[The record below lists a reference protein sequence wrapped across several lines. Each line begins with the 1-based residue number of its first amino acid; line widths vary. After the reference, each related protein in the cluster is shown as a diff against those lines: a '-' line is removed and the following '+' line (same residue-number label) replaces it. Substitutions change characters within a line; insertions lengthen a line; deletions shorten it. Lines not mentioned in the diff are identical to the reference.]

1 MMAVSPYLFGFLWFL
16 LAQHS
21 FIASI
26 LVEGSKMNMTWS
38 TKENRSSTTNHKTDA
53 VIKTSLMPTTQLPKH
68 ASLTTNETTPDPL
81 YSLSTMAPTGTT
93 NALNR
98 TSNSTSHGNI
108 HLIGQV
114 SNTCYFTES
123 CSQRCSNKTFHQSI
137 EFGSDHVCSCDRAC
151 SSVFMDCCSDYS
163 EKCSTSDYEQA
174 DDFVHERRTLMHCE
188 TKLNIVGKEII
199 SAGVWMV
206 AKCPSYW
213 SDDDIRAKCQTPSFE
228 LKVESYLSY
237 IPVFSN
243 VSKLTYRNKYCALC
257 NNASQHEFWNLL
269 FFTSPHARYVSP
281 FERFLKMNQGHFFG
295 LRLSEGQSIRYCYF
309 PNTISSCPNGTNA
322 SSIDAC
328 INGGVGLVRGKGRV
342 FKNEHCALCHNV
354 KNACGV
360 GRMIVE
366 SRVLMPDIILS
377 MYEIN
382 LQDHD
387 IFAKTTPCPQHHNYD
402 PFVDQCRKNYRETW
416 QYQNNT
422 TNITRDQ
429 YQVVLSLENTLNFS
443 TQYSLKEISLRKEI
457 SRIIKINKSQISNE
471 EIIFK
476 TSEALVT
483 FTVSLTPVQSV
494 MVGMDDH
501 EFEDIGL
508 RRLFPTFPALLT
520 FFGRRCILYRY
531 LVRQL
536 ACIRQHV
543 YTFKEYEVRN
553 VRNIYIPQTG
563 VVYKPSEYYSDGKMT
578 NANITVCMKIT
589 KSFRCRYG
597 ERPLPPLYP
606 SEYFIQRDL
615 TLVHKSSTYNYGK
628 YSYSKGKVNIHVCDL
643 MAYESMPDIVESY
656 LKDVN
661 IVKAI
666 EVVPKLEL
674 TEEDIPLAEIK
685 KIPFSYSLPCT
696 LRRVYTLGEYVELSD
711 QRIYVNATGAFYK
724 ASEYERNFS
733 DEKSNVS
740 VCLKSRLSQCNS
752 TSVKLTPSEYRV
764 ENLTLIYRSKK
775 FLSGEYAEINGT
787 VYVCVQFERNY
798 TILAITSGTI
808 HDVVL
813 GYITLIGF
821 VLSLLCLLAV
831 ILTYSIFRELRTLPG
846 KNLVALSISLFLAE
860 FSWLCRPAFLENKT
874 GCFIIAIVNH
884 YSFMVSFTASS
895 VIAHHSCL
903 ILRKEVSLQRSKSGD
918 NKAFFVYSIFVWG
931 IPALFILTSVVLD
944 HFSLFITD
952 YGMSG
957 SCWLGT
963 SQSQLFLFIMPIA
976 VLLLCNVLLFGFS
989 VFCFLKNQNSIART
1003 LGSNAIKKR
1012 QIQNI
1017 LICVKLSTL
1026 MGFSWLFG
1034 LLRIIV
1040 DNEIPV
1046 FAYLFVIFVSFQG
1059 LFICV
1064 AFLFKRRCLKL
1075 YRSLWANTFS
1085 SKTASQRNSS
1095 SRKPPKSSTGT
1106 LRETSL

>member
-1 MMAVSPYLFGFLWFL
+1 
-16 LAQHS
+16 
-21 FIASI
+21 
-26 LVEGSKMNMTWS
+26 MNMTWS
-38 TKENRSSTTNHKTDA
+38 TKENRSSTVNHKTDA
-53 VIKTSLMPTTQLPKH
+53 VIKTSLMIRGLPTTQLPMH
-68 ASLTTNETTPDPL
+68 TAITINVTTPDPL
-81 YSLSTMAPTGTT
+81 YSLSTMAPTTD
-93 NALNR
+93 ALNR

-108 HLIGQV
+108 ENTKDPVVRHATAPTPHLIGHV
-114 SNTCYFTES
+114 FDTCYFTES
-123 CSQRCSNKTFHQSI
+123 CSQRCSNITFHQSI
-137 EFGSDHVCSCDRAC
+137 EFGSDIHVCSCDKAC
-151 SSVFMDCCSDYS
+151 SSVFMDCCSDYG
-163 EKCSTSDYEQA
+163 EKCSTSDYERA
-174 DDFVHERRTLMHCE
+174 DDFVHEHRTLMHCE
-188 TKLNIVGKEII
+188 TKLSIMSGKEVI

-206 AKCPSYW
+206 TQCPSYW
-213 SDDDIRAKCQTPSFE
+213 SDDDIRTKCQTPSFE
-228 LKVESYLSY
+228 LKVESYVSY
-237 IPVFSN
+237 IPVFSK

-257 NNASQHEFWNLL
+257 NNASQYEFWNLL
-269 FFTSPHARYVSP
+269 FFKSLHAWYTSPFE
-281 FERFLKMNQGHFFG
+281 FERFLKVNQGYFLG
-295 LRLSEGQSIRYCYF
+295 LRPSKGQSMRNCYF
-309 PNTISSCPNGTNA
+309 PNTINSCPNGTNA

-360 GRMIVE
+360 GRIIVE
-366 SRVLMPDIILS
+366 SRVLAMDMMLS

-382 LQDHD
+382 LQDHG
-387 IFAKTTPCPQHHNYD
+387 IFAKTMPCQQHHNYD
-402 PFVDQCRKNYRETW
+402 PFVDQCRKNYQRTW

-443 TQYSLKEISLRKEI
+443 TQYPLKKEISLRKEI
-457 SRIIKINKSQISNE
+457 SRIIKMNKSQISNE

-494 MVGMDDH
+494 MVGMDDR

-520 FFGRRCILYRY
+520 FFGRRYILYRY

-536 ACIRQHV
+536 TCIRQHV
-543 YTFKEYEVRN
+543 YTFKEYEIRN
-553 VRNIYIPQTG
+553 VWNIYIPLTG
-563 VVYKPSEYYSDGKMT
+563 VIYKPSEYYSDGKMT

-589 KSFRCRYG
+589 KNFGCSG
-597 ERPLPPLYP
+597 GASPLPPLYP
-606 SEYFIQRDL
+606 SEYYIERDL
-615 TLVHKSSTYNYGK
+615 TLVHKPSTYNYGE
-628 YSYSKGKVNIHVCDL
+628 YWYSKGKVNIHACYLTDYAQSVS
-643 MAYESMPDIVESY
+643 SMSDMVENY
-656 LKDVN
+656 MKDVN
-661 IVKAI
+661 IGKTIKAVPRLRVK
-666 EVVPKLEL
+666 
-674 TEEDIPLAEIK
+674 DIPHAEIK
-685 KIPFSYSLPCT
+685 KIPFSYSLSCI
-696 LRRVYTLGEYVELSD
+696 LRRVYRFGEYVEHDD
-711 QRIYVNATGAFYK
+711 QRIYVNATGTYYN
-724 ASEYERNFS
+724 ASEYERNSS

-752 TSVKLTPSEYRV
+752 TSIKLTPSEYRV
-764 ENLTLIYRSKK
+764 ENLTLIYRSKT

-787 VYVCVQFERNY
+787 VYVCVQIERNY

-813 GYITLIGF
+813 GFITLIGF
-821 VLSLLCLLAV
+821 VLSLLCLSAV

-884 YSFMVSFTASS
+884 YSFLVSFTASS

-903 ILRKEVSLQRSKSGD
+903 ILRRDVSLQRSKSYD
-918 NKAFFVYSIFVWG
+918 RKAFFGYSIFVWG
-931 IPALFILTSVVLD
+931 IPALFILTSVLLD

-963 SQSQLFLFIMPIA
+963 SQSQLFLFIVPIA

-989 VFCFLKNQNSIART
+989 AFRFIKNQNSIART

-1034 LLRIIV
+1034 LLQVIV

-1064 AFLFKRRCLKL
+1064 AFLFKHRCLQL

-1085 SKTASQRNSS
+1085 SKTASQGNSS